1 MLLSLCT
8 WAEVEAYLKRS
19 VGIIVPIGST
29 EQHGPNGLVGTDA
42 ICAEAV
48 ARGLGDAVD
57 ALVAPTIAVGM
68 AQHHMAFA
76 GTMTLKPSTFIQV
89 VRDCVV
95 SLAAHGFRRFY
106 FVNGHGGNIAP
117 VTTAFG
123 EIYAEASMAP
133 RDGAPRAGVASLG
146 VRGGSDDNRGGVVC
160 TLRNWWL
167 RPPVVALAK
176 ELYGEHEGL
185 HATPSEVSLTQYVHP
200 QHIKKA
206 KMDPAPPATLDFA
219 DAFDFRRR
227 FPDGRMGSHPALST
241 PEHGKRFLDAVV
253 ADLAKD
259 YPKFIAA

>member
-1 MLLSLCT
+1 MLLALCT
-8 WAEVEAYLKRS
+8 WSEVETYLKRS
-19 VGIIVPIGST
+19 AGIIVPIGST
-29 EQHGPNGLVGTDA
+29 EQHGPNGLIGTDA
-42 ICAEAV
+42 ICAEV
-48 ARGLGDAVD
+48 VGRGLGEAVD
-57 ALVAPTIAVGM
+57 ALVTPTIAVGM
-68 AQHHMAFA
+68 AQHHMAFS
-76 GTMTLKPSTFIQV
+76 GTMTLRPSTFMQV

-117 VTTAFG
+117 VTAAFG
-123 EIYAEASMAP
+123 EIYSETSLAP
-133 RDGAPRAGVASLG
+133 RDGRPS
-146 VRGGSDDNRGGVVC
+146 DNRGGVQC

-185 HATPSEVSLTQYVHP
+185 HATPSEVSLTQHVYP
-200 QHIKKA
+200 GHIKKA

-241 PEHGKRFLDAVV
+241 PEHGKQFLDVVV

-259 YPKFIAA
+259 YPKFVAA

>member
-1 MLLSLCT
+1 MLLALCT
-8 WAEVEAYLKRS
+8 WSEVEAYLKRS
-19 VGIIVPIGST
+19 AGIIVPIGST
-29 EQHGPNGLVGTDA
+29 EQHGPNGLIGTDA
-42 ICAEAV
+42 ICAEV
-48 ARGLGDAVD
+48 VGQGLGDAVD
-57 ALVAPTIAVGM
+57 ALVTPTIAVGM
-68 AQHHMAFA
+68 AQHHMAFP
-76 GTMTLKPSTFIQV
+76 GTMTLRPSTFIQV

-117 VTTAFG
+117 VTSAFG
-123 EIYAEASMAP
+123 EIYAETSMAP
-133 RDGAPRAGVASLG
+133 RVAPEARSAIP
-146 VRGGSDDNRGGVVC
+146 GGTGDNRGGVQC

-185 HATPSEVSLTQYVHP
+185 HATPSEVSLTQHVYP
-200 QHIKKA
+200 DHIKKA

-241 PEHGKRFLDAVV
+241 PEHGKQFLDLVV
-253 ADLAKD
+253 ADLVKD
-259 YPKFIAA
+259 YRKFVAA

>member
-1 MLLSLCT
+1 MLLQLCT
-8 WAEVEAYLKRS
+8 WSEVEAYLKRS

-29 EQHGPNGLVGTDA
+29 EQHGPNGLIGTDA
-42 ICAEAV
+42 ICAESV
-48 ARGLGDAVD
+48 AKGLGEAAE

-68 AQHHMAFA
+68 AQHHMAFP
-76 GTMTLKPSTFIQV
+76 GTMTLRPSTFIQV

-117 VTTAFG
+117 VTSAFG
-123 EIYAEASMAP
+123 EIYAETSMAP
-133 RDGAPRAGVASLG
+133 RDGRASSDARSPRDAG
-146 VRGGSDDNRGGVVC
+146 DHRGGVVC

-185 HATPSEVSLTQYVHP
+185 HATPSEVSLTQYVYP
-200 QHIKKA
+200 QAIKTA

-241 PEHGKRFLDAVV
+241 PEHGRRFYDTVV

-259 YPKFIAA
+259 YRTFVTA

>member
-1 MLLSLCT
+1 MQLQLST
-8 WAEVEAYLKRS
+8 WSEVEAYRKRS
-19 VGIIVPIGST
+19 AGIIVPIGST
-29 EQHGPNGLVGTDA
+29 EQHGPNGLIGTDA
-42 ICAEAV
+42 ICAEAI
-48 ARGLGDAVD
+48 AREIGEATG

-68 AQHHMAFA
+68 AQHHMAFP
-76 GTMTLKPSTFIQV
+76 GTMTLKPSTLIQV
-89 VRDCVV
+89 IRDCVV

-106 FVNGHGGNIAP
+106 FVNGHGGNIAI
-117 VTTAFG
+117 VQSAFG
-123 EIYAEASMAP
+123 EVYAETSMASRP
-133 RDGAPRAGVASLG
+133 DGARPG
-146 VRGGSDDNRGGVVC
+146 DNRGGVVC

-185 HATPSEVSLTQYVHP
+185 HATPSEVSLAQHVYRD
-200 QHIKKA
+200 HIKRA

-253 ADLAKD
+253 GDLSED
-259 YPKFIAA
+259 YKKFAAA